1 MENKMKRILMLIL
14 VVGVI
19 LSCIVISLEGIPIQ
33 ESAENPQKIKIL
45 LDIAGENDLLPLV
58 TKHLLEAFSNT
69 ENVDVVLEIE
79 EGVSYVL
86 SVVLVEARAG
96 ENRQKTENIAACV
109 QFLDYFDNNV
119 LKPDVAVSNWERVDN
134 LTENLIE
141 HSQVGLYLFS
151 KNELGKMTKGV
162 VSKFQELFLEKNK

>member
-1 MENKMKRILMLIL
+1 MKRFLILIL

-19 LSCIVISLEGIPIQ
+19 LSLITISLEGIPVQ
-33 ESAENPQKIKIL
+33 ESAENPQRIKIL

-96 ENRQKTENIAACV
+96 EKMQKTENIAACV
-109 QFLDYFDNNV
+109 QYLDYFDNNI

-162 VSKFQELFLEKNK
+162 VSKFQELFLKKNK